1 MKKFIKI
8 VTFFLKNQTI
18 RKADFWVKLLKYKFT
33 NKPLVYWYS
42 RVHFENEQFENFG
55 DIITPYLVKK
65 LTNIAPILFRPSY
78 ELSMFCKY
86 FIMTGS
92 IIVDARKNSIVWGS
106 GLIKTSQKIS
116 GGRFLAVRGPRTAKR
131 LKELGFSEP
140 SVYGDP
146 ALLLPLLYRPKS
158 TLKTYK
164 IGIIPH
170 YVDYEEI
177 KKMVDS
183 FLYSDIKVINLLNN
197 NVEDVID
204 EIVNCERII
213 STSLHGVIVANAY
226 DIPTMWWKFSNK
238 LIGDDVKFYDYFE
251 SLEMFNVKPIYTEK
265 VEDLVALDDYFLPN
279 DKVLEKVQQNLFYTF
294 PIKNKFHNNLKTN
307 IFSK

>member
-18 RKADFWVKLLKYKFT
+18 RKGDFWVKLLKYKFT

-65 LTNIAPILFRPSY
+65 MTNIAPILFRPSY

-106 GLIKTSQKIS
+106 GLIKTSQKIR

-183 FLYSDIKVINLLNN
+183 FLYNDIKVINLLNN
-197 NVEDVID
+197 NVEDVVN

-226 DIPTMWWKFSNK
+226 DIPTMWWKFSDK

>member
-106 GLIKTSQKIS
+106 GLINTSQKIR

-197 NVEDVID
+197 NVEDVVD

-226 DIPTMWWKFSNK
+226 DIPTMWWKFSDK

>member
-18 RKADFWVKLLKYKFT
+18 RKEDFWVKLLKYKFT

-65 LTNIAPILFRPSY
+65 MTNIAPILFRPSY
-78 ELSMFCKY
+78 ELSIFCKY

-106 GLIKTSQKIS
+106 GLIKTSQKIR

-183 FLYSDIKVINLLNN
+183 FLYNDIKVINLLNN
-197 NVEDVID
+197 NVEDVVN

-226 DIPTMWWKFSNK
+226 DIPTMWWKFSDK

-307 IFSK
+307 IFS

>member
-106 GLIKTSQKIS
+106 GLINTSQKIR

-197 NVEDVID
+197 NVEDVVD